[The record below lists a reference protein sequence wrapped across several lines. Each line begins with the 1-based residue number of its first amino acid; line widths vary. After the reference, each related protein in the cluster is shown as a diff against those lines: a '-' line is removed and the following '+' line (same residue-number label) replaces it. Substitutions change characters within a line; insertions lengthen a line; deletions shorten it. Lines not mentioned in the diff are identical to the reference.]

1 MSEIRPIKN
10 AADHDVVR
18 FVIWRAV
25 IDGSDQFRYATE
37 DNAPGSIRVS
47 MKKRI

>member
-10 AADHDVVR
+10 AADPDVVR

-25 IDGSDQFRYATE
+25 IDGSDQFRYVFWSSRSRHFQL
-37 DNAPGSIRVS
+37 G
-47 MKKRI
+47 